1 MKMIYGIIGVLLIG
15 GLVFYLTSCSNKSK
29 KSGQENSQQISDT
42 AQVKETKVKENPY
55 PGLRAQS
62 FSITPE
68 QLQLKLDDTKTIAY
82 GLIMEWDITDAVIS
96 VVTFQTGDASLY
108 ISTGQI
114 FIGGVAHENIK
125 NSALAFIN
133 SGQEYLSLA
142 KPTTETPLPDKGCVR
157 FYFLTNK
164 GKFYIQ
170 DTVENIENSKSNL
183 TKLFGLGNNVITEYR
198 KITDR

>member
-1 MKMIYGIIGVLLIG
+1 MTYGIIGVLLIG
-15 GLVFYLTSCSNKSK
+15 GLAFYLTSCNNKSK
-29 KSGQENSQQISDT
+29 KSEQENSQISDT
-42 AQVKETKVKENPY
+42 AQVKETELDENPY
-55 PGLRAQS
+55 PGLRTQS

-68 QLQLKLDDTKTIAY
+68 QLQLKLDDTKTIVY

-96 VVTFQTGDASLY
+96 VVTFQTGDASMY

-125 NSALAFIN
+125 NSALIFIN

-142 KPTTETPLPDKGCVR
+142 KPTTETPLPDKGYVR

-183 TKLFGLGNNVITEYR
+183 TRLFELGNNVITEYR
-198 KITDR
+198 KTTDK

>member
-1 MKMIYGIIGVLLIG
+1 MIYGIIGVLLIG
-15 GLVFYLTSCSNKSK
+15 GLAFYLTSCNNKSK
-29 KSGQENSQQISDT
+29 ESGQEHSQQISDT
-42 AQVKETKVKENPY
+42 AKVKETKVKENPY
-55 PGLRAQS
+55 PALRTQS

-96 VVTFQTGDASLY
+96 VVTFQTGDASMY

-114 FIGGVAHENIK
+114 FIGGISHENIK
-125 NSALAFIN
+125 NSALTFIN
-133 SGQEYLSLA
+133 SGQEYLTLA
-142 KPTTETPLPDKGCVR
+142 KPTTETSLPDKGCVR

-170 DTVENIENSKSNL
+170 DTVENIENSKSSL
-183 TKLFGLGNNVITEYR
+183 TKLFELGNNVITEYR
-198 KITDR
+198 KTTDQ